1 MFGWLKSTL
10 AALWRAVRLLLT
22 LAMLALMAG
31 LSTCSPHLPLLRRI
45 QLEGV
50 LHVATTNSPTTCY
63 QGADGPAGFE
73 CELLQRMAHSL
84 HLQLKLHF
92 YGNAP
97 AVLNAVINGDADVGA
112 AGLIIDS
119 VEAQRVHFT
128 TPLRKVTQE
137 LVYRMGQPRPRSLD
151 ALKGTLQVVE
161 ASAAEAALAQ
171 HLTQYPGLSWQT
183 TRKFGSEDLLYRVQQ
198 GTLDYTVANSDLIAI
213 NQRYYPDLRA
223 AFPLSAPQPIAWA
236 LRRGPDASLYT
247 AVQGFLDALGTD
259 GIQRLHDQYFNSS
272 ETLDYLGVVRFSSDC
287 ETLLPKYKTDF
298 QQAAK
303 ANGIDWRLLA
313 AIGYQES
320 HWNPDAVSFTGVRG
334 LMMLTTDTA
343 AQFDV
348 KDRQSP
354 RQSIFG
360 AARFFSQ
367 LLQQLPASIRQPDR
381 VWMALAAYN
390 MGMGH
395 LEDARVLA
403 QKRGGNP
410 DLWKDVEPV
419 LPLLMQEQWFSQTH
433 YGYARGGEA
442 KVFVDNVRSYYD
454 ILTWFTGGQPALIQR
469 NPSLPVDDA
478 TKS

>member
-1 MFGWLKSTL
+1 
-10 AALWRAVRLLLT
+10 
-22 LAMLALMAG
+22 
-31 LSTCSPHLPLLRRI
+31 
-45 QLEGV
+45 
-50 LHVATTNSPTTCY
+50 
-63 QGADGPAGFE
+63 
-73 CELLQRMAHSL
+73 
-84 HLQLKLHF
+84 
-92 YGNAP
+92 
-97 AVLNAVINGDADVGA
+97 
-112 AGLIIDS
+112 
-119 VEAQRVHFT
+119 
-128 TPLRKVTQE
+128 
-137 LVYRMGQPRPRSLD
+137 
-151 ALKGTLQVVE
+151 
-161 ASAAEAALAQ
+161 
-171 HLTQYPGLSWQT
+171 
-183 TRKFGSEDLLYRVQQ
+183 
-198 GTLDYTVANSDLIAI
+198 
-213 NQRYYPDLRA
+213 
-223 AFPLSAPQPIAWA
+223 
-236 LRRGPDASLYT
+236 
-247 AVQGFLDALGTD
+247 VQGFLDALGTD